1 MESRREFLVMMA
13 SAIFAAQEKNAPEFA
28 LQIIR
33 VETRE
38 AADSVVQRLKAGE
51 AFDALASKL
60 SIDASAPKGGYIG
73 KVKLSALRPEIR
85 EALEGVEPGQ
95 MTAVVQTPAGY
106 MILKVLSPADA
117 SALELSAQPR
127 PVFQPAPF
135 NYQLVT
141 SVIGDA
147 EVESLFRQY
156 SKPPNYEQNLT
167 LVRDLRHGAVNA
179 GIRQLQSQ
187 LALPSTGG
195 EITQDVRDR
204 LMHDHYVLA
213 QLFSYQG
220 EMENAVAHFQ
230 AAYDLASSAVAHDD
244 YQDALEKVLGIA
256 HLRRGEV
263 DNCLAH
269 HNVHMCVFPL
279 CPEAQHTLTSGSET
293 AIRHFLKYLEETPD
307 ELEEHWLLNLAY
319 MTLGK
324 YPSEVPRK
332 YLIPAAAFESKENI
346 GPFTDVAPTV
356 GLKVFST
363 AGGVIMDDLDNDGFL
378 DLVVSGMEPGQQLR
392 YFHNNGDGTFTDR
405 SDAAGL
411 ANQLGGLNLIQTDY
425 NNDGWTDI
433 LVMRGGWLS
442 PVRRSLLRNNG
453 DGTFTDVTREA
464 GLAVPATA
472 SQTAVWADFDN
483 DGWLDLFVG
492 NENAPAQLFH
502 NNRDGTFTDIARDAG
517 VDRIAYSKACV
528 AGDYDN
534 DGYPDIYVSNYRGE
548 NFLYHNNHDGTFTE
562 VARDLHVEKPIF
574 SFPTWF
580 FDYDNDGWLDL
591 FVSSYIVSVS
601 EVMKSYLGLPVQAE
615 TLKLYKNTG
624 GSFRDVTKEVGL
636 DRVFMPMGANFGDID
651 NDGYLDFYLG
661 TGSPSYASLVPN
673 VLFKN
678 IDGKRFVDVTTPTGT
693 GIIQKG
699 HGIAIGNLFNDGDPV
714 IFSEIGGMAPGD
726 AYYSAVFK
734 NTGCRNNWI
743 DIKLVGVKT
752 NRAAI
757 GARIKLT
764 LASGNGERRTIHR
777 HVTSGGSFGAS
788 PFQQHIGVGKAW
800 AIESIEIWWPTSG
813 TRQIFWHVAVN
824 QFVQVTEFAKTYSRL
839 QRREVKLSSG

>member
-1 MESRREFLVMMA
+1 MESRREFLGLMA
-13 SAIFAAQEKNAPEFA
+13 SAFFAGQGGQASEVA

-33 VETRE
+33 VDTRA
-38 AADSVVQRLKAGE
+38 AADTILGRLKTGE
-51 AFDALASKL
+51 SFDALARQS
-60 SIDASAPKGGYIG
+60 SIDASASAGGYIG
-73 KVKLSALRPEIR
+73 KVKLSALRPEVR
-85 EALEGVEPGQ
+85 KALEGVEPGQ
-95 MTAVVQTPAGY
+95 MTPVVETPAGY

-117 SALELSAQPR
+117 GKFETIAQPR
-127 PVFQPAPF
+127 PSFQPAPF
-135 NYQLVT
+135 NYELVT

-147 EVESLFRQY
+147 EVESFFRKFP
-156 SKPPNYEQNLT
+156 KPPNYEQDLK

-179 GIRQLQSQ
+179 GILQLQNQ
-187 LALPSTGG
+187 LAAPAAD
-195 EITQDVRDR
+195 EAPQDVRDR
-204 LMHDHYVLA
+204 RMHDHYALA

-220 EMENAVAHFQ
+220 EMENAVKHFQ
-230 AAYDLASSAVAHDD
+230 AAYDLATSSGAPDTFAT
-244 YQDALEKVLGIA
+244 ALEKILGIA

-263 DNCLAH
+263 DNCLGH
-269 HNVHMCVFPL
+269 YNVHMCVFPL
-279 CPEAQHTLTSGSET
+279 CHEAQHTLTSGSET
-293 AIRHFLKYLEETPD
+293 AIRHFLKYLEQNPED
-307 ELEEHWLLNLAY
+307 FEEKWLLNLAY

-324 YPSEVPRK
+324 YPEEVPRPH
-332 YLIPAAAFESKENI
+332 LIPAATFESKENV
-346 GPFTDVAPTV
+346 GPFVDVAPSV

-363 AGGVIMDDLDNDGFL
+363 AGGAIMEDFDNDGFL
-378 DLVVSGMEPGQQLR
+378 DIVVSGMEPAQPLR

-405 SDAAGL
+405 SLAAGL
-411 ANQLGGLNLIQTDY
+411 ADQLGGLNLIQADY
-425 NNDGWTDI
+425 NNDGWVDI

-453 DGTFTDVTREA
+453 DGTFTDVTHQA
-464 GLAVPATA
+464 GLNMPATA
-472 SQTAVWADFDN
+472 SQTAAWADFDN

-502 NNRDGTFTDIARDAG
+502 NNRDGTFTDVAHAAG
-517 VDRIAYSKACV
+517 VDRTAYSKACV

-601 EVMKSYLGLPVQAE
+601 EVMRSYLGLPVQAE
-615 TLKLYKNTG
+615 TLKLYRNTG

-636 DRVFMPMGANFGDID
+636 DRVFMPMGANFGDVD
-651 NDGYLDFYLG
+651 NDGFLDFYLG

-678 IDGKRFVDVTTPTGT
+678 IGGTHFMDITTPTAT
-693 GIIQKG
+693 GVIQKG

-734 NTGCRNNWI
+734 NAGCGNNWI
-743 DIKLVGVKT
+743 DLKLVGVKT
-752 NRAAI
+752 NRSAI

-764 LASGNGERRTIHR
+764 LRSENGERRTIYKD
-777 HVTSGGSFGAS
+777 VTSGGSFGAS
-788 PFQQHIGVGKAW
+788 PLQQHIGLGKANG
-800 AIESIEIWWPTSG
+800 IESMEIWWPTSG
-813 TRQIFWHVAVN
+813 TRQVYHDVSVN
-824 QFVQVTEFAKTYSRL
+824 QFVEVTEFAKTYSRL
-839 QRREVKLSSG
+839 KRRALKLPIA